1 MSTIES
7 SKTMALIGSI
17 LLVLTPVP
25 YGIGIVL
32 GIIGIVLLLSAIK
45 GFSSYYRDPAMYD
58 NAVKGIVD
66 YIIAI
71 IAFGIALIGL
81 TLSFTVFLIFIGL
94 PLLIIGLIVAFLF
107 YIRAA
112 RHLRTMFNDLAQKTG
127 EHSFETAG
135 YLLWLGAIL
144 TIVLI
149 GGIIILIAWIFAFI
163 GFVSMRT
170 TGQPYGQQ
178 PYGYTPP
185 PPPPPTASTTQAT
198 RYCPNCG
205 ALVDRNAA
213 FCPNCGKPLPPA

>member
-7 SKTMALIGSI
+7 SKTMALIGAI
-17 LLVLTPVP
+17 LLILTPVP

-45 GFSSYYRDPAMYD
+45 GFSSYYQDPAMYD
-58 NAVKGIVD
+58 KAVKGLVD
-66 YIIAI
+66 YIIAV
-71 IAFGIALIGL
+71 IAFGVALIGL
-81 TLSFTVFLIFIGL
+81 ILSFTVLLIFVGL
-94 PLLIIGLIVAFLF
+94 PLLIIGLIVAFIF

-112 RHLRTMFNDLAQKTG
+112 GHLRSMFNDLAQKTG

-144 TIVLI
+144 TIILI

-163 GFVSMRT
+163 GFISMKT
-170 TGQPYGQQ
+170 AGQPYGQQ

-185 PPPPPTASTTQAT
+185 PPPPTAPSTQAI

-205 ALVDRNAA
+205 APVDRNAA